1 VGCRRAGRVGTVTI
15 TAHMPRKTR
24 DRLKVMAV
32 RLGGIMNDLMAEALE
47 NLLRK
52 HGQRSGARK

>member
-1 VGCRRAGRVGTVTI
+1 
-15 TAHMPRKTR
+15 MPRKTR